1 MGKITTVTRGHKTAN
16 NRHPARSDV
25 RAVSGPSLPL
35 MPPTHYPY
43 QVRQYCVHKKNPM
56 SSDWLEEQ
64 LQDLSA
70 GSSLV
75 LTAIVEGVEL
85 MAISYKYN
93 YYVYF
98 VVSLL
103 LLVLG
108 TLMTGNHMYS
118 AGRTSMGIS

>member
-1 MGKITTVTRGHKTAN
+1 
-16 NRHPARSDV
+16 
-25 RAVSGPSLPL
+25 
-35 MPPTHYPY
+35 
-43 QVRQYCVHKKNPM
+43 M